1 MLNLTNPQH
10 NTYQF
15 TYDSLGLLT
24 RDEDPAGG
32 FTSFTQNRLVNGLEV
47 VRNNSLNEVTT
58 HRIENLSA
66 GGELRTNLLPDG
78 TQTSTLIGT
87 DGGSSTNL
95 PDGTSMSVL
104 EGPDPRFGMQV
115 SLAKIQSLSTP
126 GGLTSN
132 TSHSRSVTLTNP
144 NDPLSLMT
152 QTDTVVVNGRTYA
165 QNYNAA
171 TRTYTN
177 TTPTGRQSAAT
188 VDNLGRI
195 LQSQIASLEPAR
207 FSYDSRGRLFS
218 AAVGSG
224 LQERRSTFTYNPS
237 GYLETITDPLHRTV
251 RFNYDQA
258 GRVISQLLPDNRMI
272 GFSYDANGN
281 LTSVTPPGRPQH
293 AFDYTEVDLTKS
305 YAPPNVGAGSNVTNY
320 SYNTERRPTRILRP
334 DGQAIDF
341 NYDNAG
347 RLKNLNLPGEQ
358 FDYAYHAV
366 SGNLSSILTS
376 NGEALT
382 YSYDGFLPV
391 HVGWTGPIS
400 GSVDRTYDNDFRVS
414 SQTING
420 STSVN
425 FSYDP
430 DSLLIQAG
438 TLSVSHDSQ
447 NGLIT
452 GTAQGNVSDF
462 WSYNGFAEPIAYSAS
477 ASGASVYAVTY
488 GRDLLGRITDRNRDI
503 GRSHQ

>member
-1 MLNLTNPQH
+1 
-10 NTYQF
+10 
-15 TYDSLGLLT
+15 
-24 RDEDPAGG
+24 
-32 FTSFTQNRLVNGLEV
+32 
-47 VRNNSLNEVTT
+47 
-58 HRIENLSA
+58 
-66 GGELRTNLLPDG
+66 
-78 TQTSTLIGT
+78 
-87 DGGSSTNL
+87 
-95 PDGTSMSVL
+95 
-104 EGPDPRFGMQV
+104 
-115 SLAKIQSLSTP
+115 
-126 GGLTSN
+126 
-132 TSHSRSVTLTNP
+132 
-144 NDPLSLMT
+144 MT
-152 QTDTVVVNGRTYA
+152 QTDTLVVNGRTYV

-177 TTPTGRQSAAT
+177 TTPLGRQSTAT

-207 FSYDSRGRLFS
+207 FSYDPRGRLFS

-224 LQERRSTFTYNPS
+224 VQERRSIFTYNPS

-251 RFNYDQA
+251 RFTYDQA

-293 AFDYTEVDLTKS
+293 AFDYTEVDLTKT
-305 YAPPNVGAGSNVTNY
+305 YTPPNVGAGSDVTNY
-320 SYNTERRPTRILRP
+320 TYNTERRPTRILRP

-341 NYDNAG
+341 NYDSAG
-347 RLKNLNLPGEQ
+347 RLSNLNLPGEQ
-358 FDYAYHAV
+358 FDYTYHAV

-376 NGEALT
+376 NGETLT
-382 YSYDGFLPV
+382 YGYDGFLPV

-400 GSVDRTYDNDFRVS
+400 GSVDRTYDNDFRVR

-420 STSVN
+420 SASFN

-438 TLSVSHDSQ
+438 ALSVSHDSQ

-452 GTAQGNVSDF
+452 GTTLGNVSD
-462 WSYNGFAEPIAYSAS
+462 A
-477 ASGASVYAVTY
+477 
-488 GRDLLGRITDRNRDI
+488 
-503 GRSHQ
+503 